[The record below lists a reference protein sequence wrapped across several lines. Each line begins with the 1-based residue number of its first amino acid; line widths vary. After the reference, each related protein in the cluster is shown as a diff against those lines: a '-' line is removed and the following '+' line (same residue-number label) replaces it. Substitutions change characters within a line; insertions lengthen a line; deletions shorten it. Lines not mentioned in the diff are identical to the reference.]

1 MSLLAGRLRQTPT
14 PDAAATLQRRR
25 SSSQPPERPP
35 DARAAAMKVAAGP
48 CLPALSFSPLP
59 LSQSSAAAGADSG
72 RRRLDPPSGLLG
84 PPPRP
89 PNLRSG
95 GIVWS
100 AGASADLC
108 CNSAWGALLPR
119 CKVVRSALAMSGVAG
134 GVGARGHG
142 LLQRPDCTG
151 LAGPHRCAAD
161 GACPGSG
168 RRSTM
173 VGPGGCGALLAG
185 ASALVDSTSVDV
197 SGSAVARPMVACW
210 WLLVMSWWH
219 GWWRPGDG
227 SSSSAVLCQ

>member
-1 MSLLAGRLRQTPT
+1 MLPPPSSADAPPRSRPSGRNEGGSGALPPCPLLLPS
-14 PDAAATLQRRR
+14 P
-25 SSSQPPERPP
+25 S
-35 DARAAAMKVAAGP
+35 
-48 CLPALSFSPLP
+48 LPAAS
-59 LSQSSAAAGADSG
+59 SSAAAGADSG

-84 PPPRP
+84 PPPGP

-95 GIVWS
+95 GMVWS
-100 AGASADLC
+100 AGALADLC
-108 CNSAWGALLPR
+108 CGSAWGALLPR